1 MLIKIAGLPPARL
14 TVVAYDVASPRR
26 ARAVRRVLDAVN
38 HAKQYSVYETHLGPG
53 ELRRVLTEVRACCDP
68 QSDRLAAWF
77 PRGGVRLVWSQ
88 NGLQTETQDGGAC
101 GQPARLATNIGNF
114 MLCFD
119 ISDAAA
125 LRAVSAEI
133 AAESAMVQRS
143 VYWLRAP
150 LTHLI
155 ALMKR
160 CHALLEKGDRLWAYP
175 LGASRALWR
184 MGEDTAPSLIPISTH
199 HWSAT

>member
-1 MLIKIAGLPPARL
+1 MLIAIAGQGPSRL
-14 TVVAYDVASPRR
+14 MVVAYDIGSPRR
-26 ARAVRRVLDAVN
+26 ARKVRRVLDAVN
-38 HAKQYSVYETHLGPG
+38 HAKQYSVYETVLGPG

-68 QSDRLAAWF
+68 QSDRLAVWW
-77 PRGGVRLVWSQ
+77 PVGGARLVWSQ
-88 NGLQTETQDGGAC
+88 NGLQSEALAGGN
-101 GQPARLATNIGNF
+101 GGRPAHLSANIGNF

-133 AAESAMVQRS
+133 AAETAMVQRS

-150 LTHLI
+150 VAYLT
-155 ALMKR
+155 ALLKR
-160 CHALLEKGDRLWAYP
+160 CSALLETGDRLWAYP

-184 MGEDTAPSLIPISTH
+184 MGEDTAPSLLPISTH
-199 HWSAT
+199 HW